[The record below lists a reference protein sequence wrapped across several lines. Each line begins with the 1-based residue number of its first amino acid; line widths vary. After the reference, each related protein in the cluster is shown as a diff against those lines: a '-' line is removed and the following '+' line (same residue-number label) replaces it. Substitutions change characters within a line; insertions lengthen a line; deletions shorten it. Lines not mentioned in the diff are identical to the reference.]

1 MKNLKKSLIVSAL
14 LAGLSANS
22 FANEQPNA
30 TDLVDRFNIGVHGT
44 FNILD
49 NDRSAAPSIDFN
61 TGKGL
66 GLELGYRAS
75 ESTEIRLA
83 YTELD
88 FDFKG
93 SSVDFDG
100 DILAID
106 ALYFPTQ
113 KSFYVLA
120 GLSKYD
126 TEINTSE
133 VSANAGLGYRHF
145 HTERLATYAEYKA
158 HYQFDNEFIDQT
170 AQFGLVYFFGE
181 KPTSAK
187 PAKTKAPI
195 ATPFKPTEPKKPVSN
210 ITKVKDSDNDG
221 VIDSKD
227 NCKATPASNKVDAN
241 GCTIFTEETLSQR
254 LLVKFGNNKTTI
266 EAKDV
271 PEVAKIAMFLK
282 QYPQTN
288 MVIEGHSSAQ
298 GNAAYNLQLSQKRA
312 DAVVALLVN
321 KFDIDA
327 NRLTAKGYGEE
338 RLLNTANTAAAHKEN
353 RRIEANVSVT
363 KKVSIER

>member
-1 MKNLKKSLIVSAL
+1 MKKTLLMSAL
-14 LAGLSANS
+14 LVGLSTNT
-22 FANEQPNA
+22 FANEQPDAANF
-30 TDLVDRFNIGVHGT
+30 VKNFNIGVHGT

-66 GLELGYRAS
+66 GIEFGYRTS
-75 ESTEIRLA
+75 ESTEIRFA

-88 FDFKG
+88 FDFKD
-93 SSVDFDG
+93 SNVDFDG
-100 DILAID
+100 DIFAID
-106 ALYFPTQ
+106 VLHFPTQ

-120 GLSKYD
+120 GLSNYD

-133 VSANAGLGYRHF
+133 VSLNAGLGYRHF

-170 AQFGLVYFFGE
+170 AQFGLVYFFGQ
-181 KPTSAK
+181 KPTSVK
-187 PAKTKAPI
+187 PTKTK
-195 ATPFKPTEPKKPVSN
+195 TPVSKPFEPTKPSKPVSN
-210 ITKVKDSDNDG
+210 ITEVKDSDNDG

-241 GCTIFTEETLSQR
+241 GCTIFTKETLSQR
-254 LLVKFGNNKTTI
+254 LLVNFANNKAVI
-266 EAKDV
+266 ESEYV
-271 PEVAKIAMFLK
+271 PEVARIATFLK
-282 QYPQTN
+282 QYPQTSI
-288 MVIEGHSSAQ
+288 VIEGHSSAQ
-298 GNAAYNLQLSQKRA
+298 GNAAYNLTLSQKRA
-312 DAVVALLVN
+312 DAVVDLLVN
-321 KFDIDA
+321 EFNIDA
-327 NRLTAKGYGEE
+327 SRLTAKGYGEE

-363 KKVSIER
+363 KKVSVER

>member
-1 MKNLKKSLIVSAL
+1 MKNIKKTLVASTLFAV
-14 LAGLSANS
+14 LSANS
-22 FANEQPNA
+22 FASEQPKA
-30 TDLVDRFNIGVHGT
+30 SDLVDRFNIGIHGT
-44 FNILD
+44 LNILD
-49 NDRSAAPSIDFN
+49 HDRSAAPSIDFN

-66 GLELGYRAS
+66 GLEVGYRAN

-88 FDFKG
+88 FDIKD

-106 ALYFPTQ
+106 VLYFPTQ
-113 KSFYVLA
+113 KSFYVLG

-145 HTERLATYAEYKA
+145 YNERLATYAEYKA

-181 KPTSAK
+181 KPASTK
-187 PAKTKAPI
+187 PAKTK
-195 ATPFKPTEPKKPVSN
+195 TPVSKPFEPTKPVKPVSN
-210 ITKVKDSDNDG
+210 ITEAKDSDNDG

-241 GCTIFTEETLSQR
+241 GCTIFTKETLSQR
-254 LLVKFGNNKTTI
+254 LLINFANNKAVI
-266 EAKDV
+266 ESEYL
-271 PEVAKIAMFLK
+271 PEVAKIATFLK

-298 GNAAYNLQLSQKRA
+298 GNAAYNLTLSQKRA
-312 DAVVALLVN
+312 DAVVELLVN
-321 KFDIDA
+321 KFNIDA
-327 NRLTAKGYGEE
+327 SRLTAKGYGEE
-338 RLLNTANTAAAHKEN
+338 RLLNKANTAAAHKEN

-363 KKVSIER
+363 KEVSVER